1 MASTSETGHAKN
13 VANFEKLISFC
24 TSYGGDYNP
33 SNGNLSVAALGT
45 AFTNAGN
52 AMDGVKQSKVTYTN
66 AVNARQ
72 LEFKDLK
79 PLSTRIVNALAVSG
93 AGAGVIKDAKTIN
106 RKIQGSRA
114 SKKAT
119 PPGDPNTPVP
129 KTISVSQLS
138 YDQQVEHFGA
148 LTELVSQEPLYK
160 PNEADLKTA
169 ALGTKVA
176 ALKTANTNVDNT
188 YTDYNNKV
196 LGRNDSLYAPVKGL
210 VAVALD
216 CKSYVKSAFGAA
228 SPHYKQVS
236 GLQFK
241 TVKS

>member
-33 SNGNLSVAALGT
+33 SNTALSVAALGT
-45 AFTNAGN
+45 VFTNTGA
-52 AMDGVKQSKVTYTN
+52 AMDAFRQSKVTYTN

-72 LEFKDLK
+72 LEFKDIK
-79 PLSTRIVNALAVSG
+79 SLSTRIVNALAVSG
-93 AGAGVIKDAKTIN
+93 AGQGIIKDARTIN

-114 SKKAT
+114 SKKAA
-119 PPGDPNTPVP
+119 PPADPNTPVP

-138 YDQQVEHFGA
+138 YDQQVEHCGA

-169 ALGTKVA
+169 ALGTKVT
-176 ALKTANTNVDNT
+176 ALKKANTNVDNT
-188 YTDYNNKV
+188 YTDYNNKA
-196 LGRNDSLYAPVKGL
+196 LDRNNVLYAPIKGL
-210 VAVALD
+210 VAVAID
-216 CKSYVKSAFGAA
+216 AKSYIKSTFGAS
-228 SPHYKQVS
+228 SPRYKQVS
-236 GLQFK
+236 GLRFK
-241 TVKS
+241 TVKV